1 MSLLQ
6 SSPLVAAAIAAGVI
20 GAISCGN
27 STSTPDP
34 TPVGVP
40 VPTAPPVDPR
50 ALLDA
55 SGRVMEYLESFH
67 FHLDHRSGN
76 TPLSGNFN
84 LVVDEAE
91 GEVVK
96 PDRISAEFSGSF
108 GGFAIN
114 SGLITLGELSF
125 MTNPLTDKWEIVPP
139 EVSPLGFFD
148 PRRGIAAIMSQV
160 DQLSVVPGSDEVY
173 RVTGK
178 LPAGALRSL
187 LGSALRDATVDVV
200 LTLDAEALH
209 LLEAVIDGRVTPV
222 EEDGVVRVITLSR
235 FNEPFAI
242 EPPL

>member
-1 MSLLQ
+1 MSLLE
-6 SSPLVAAAIAAGVI
+6 SRPLVASAIAAGVLLV
-20 GAISCGN
+20 ISCG
-27 STSTPDP
+27 SSATKPDP

-40 VPTAPPVDPR
+40 APTPVDPA

-55 SGRVMEYLESFH
+55 SGRVMEDLDSFH
-67 FHLDHRSGN
+67 FRLTHRSGN
-76 TPLSGNFN
+76 TPLSGNF
-84 LVVDEAE
+84 VVDKAE
-91 GEVVK
+91 GKVVK
-96 PDRISAEFSGSF
+96 PDRISAKFSGSF

-114 SGLITLGELSF
+114 SGLITLGDLSF

-160 DQLSVVPGSDEVY
+160 EQPSVVPGSDGAY
-173 RVTGK
+173 RVKGK
-178 LPAGALRSL
+178 LPAGALRAL

-209 LLEAVIDGRVTPV
+209 LLEAVIDGRVTPA

-235 FNEPFAI
+235 FDEPFVI

>member
-1 MSLLQ
+1 MSLLEPR
-6 SSPLVAAAIAAGVI
+6 PLVAAAIAAGVM
-20 GAISCGN
+20 AVMSCG
-27 STSTPDP
+27 SSAATPGP
-34 TPVGVP
+34 TPVGFP
-40 VPTAPPVDPR
+40 VPTPTSVDPA

-55 SGRVMEYLESFH
+55 SGRVMERLDSFH
-67 FHLDHRSGN
+67 FRLTHRSGN
-76 TPLSGNFN
+76 TPLSGNF
-84 LVVDEAE
+84 VVDEAE

-114 SGLITLGELSF
+114 SGLITLGDLSF

-160 DQLSVVPGSDEVY
+160 EQPSIVPGSDGKY
-173 RVTGK
+173 RIEGR
-178 LPAGALRSL
+178 LPAEALRSL
-187 LGSALRDATVDVV
+187 LGSALRGATVDVM

-209 LLEAVIDGRVTPV
+209 LLEAVIDGRVTPA
-222 EEDGVVRVITLSR
+222 EEDGVVRVITLSQ
-235 FNEPFAI
+235 FDDPFVI

>member
-1 MSLLQ
+1 MSLLEPR
-6 SSPLVAAAIAAGVI
+6 PLVAAAIATGLLLVM
-20 GAISCGN
+20 SCG
-27 STSTPDP
+27 SSAATPDP

-40 VPTAPPVDPR
+40 VPTPTPVDPA

-55 SGRVMEYLESFH
+55 SGRVMEDLDSFH
-67 FHLDHRSGN
+67 FRLTHRSGN
-76 TPLSGNFN
+76 TPVSGNF
-84 LVVDEAE
+84 VVDEAE

-114 SGLITLGELSF
+114 SGLVTLGDLSF

-160 DQLSVVPGSDEVY
+160 EQPSIVPGSDEKY
-173 RVTGK
+173 RIEGR
-178 LPAGALRSL
+178 LPAEALRSL
-187 LGSALRDATVDVV
+187 LGSALRDATVDVA

-209 LLEAVIDGRVTPV
+209 LLEAVIDGRVTSAEV
-222 EEDGVVRVITLSR
+222 NGVVRVITLSR
-235 FNEPFAI
+235 FDEPFVI